1 MTSLIGANMADI
13 PDPLEWTTR
22 LDLDPSWDEPVVKK
36 DLLVLSLRL
45 DQRFNRI
52 EQHFDRMDTRFDGID
67 KRLDAMDTRIDGI
80 DKRLDAMDTRIDGI
94 DKRLD
99 RIDKRLDAMD
109 GRFDSME
116 TRFEGLEMRM
126 DRFEERLRTSRAL
139 THAHIV
145 ISALAVIVPFFLR

>member
-52 EQHFDRMDTRFDGID
+52 EQRFDRIDTRLDGID
-67 KRLDAMDTRIDGI
+67 KRLDEMDTRFEE
-80 DKRLDAMDTRIDGI
+80 I

-99 RIDKRLDAMD
+99 RIDARLDSVD
-109 GRFDSME
+109 TRFDSME
-116 TRFEGLEMRM
+116 TRFDGLEKRM
-126 DRFEERLRTSRAL
+126 DRFEERLKSSRNL
-139 THAHIV
+139 TYAHIV

>member
-52 EQHFDRMDTRFDGID
+52 EQRFGRIDTRLDGID
-67 KRLDAMDTRIDGI
+67 KRLDEMATRFEE
-80 DKRLDAMDTRIDGI
+80 I

-99 RIDKRLDAMD
+99 RIDTRLDSVD
-109 GRFDSME
+109 TRFDSME
-116 TRFEGLEMRM
+116 TRFDGLEKRM
-126 DRFEERLRTSRAL
+126 DRFEERLKSSRNL
-139 THAHIV
+139 TYAHIV

>member
-52 EQHFDRMDTRFDGID
+52 EQRFDRIDTRLDGID
-67 KRLDAMDTRIDGI
+67 KRLDEMDTRFEE
-80 DKRLDAMDTRIDGI
+80 I

-99 RIDKRLDAMD
+99 RIDYRLDSVDA
-109 GRFDSME
+109 RFDSMK
-116 TRFEGLEMRM
+116 TRFDGLEKRM
-126 DRFEERLRTSRAL
+126 DRFGERLKSSRNL
-139 THAHIV
+139 TYAHIV

>member
-52 EQHFDRMDTRFDGID
+52 EQRFDRIDTRLDGID
-67 KRLDAMDTRIDGI
+67 KRLDEMDTRFEE
-80 DKRLDAMDTRIDGI
+80 I

-99 RIDKRLDAMD
+99 RIDTRLDSVD
-109 GRFDSME
+109 TRFDSME
-116 TRFEGLEMRM
+116 TRFDGLEKRM
-126 DRFEERLRTSRAL
+126 DRFEERLKSSRNL
-139 THAHIV
+139 TYAHIV

>member
-52 EQHFDRMDTRFDGID
+52 DIRFEKIERRLELIEQ
-67 KRLDAMDTRIDGI
+67 RLN
-80 DKRLDAMDTRIDGI
+80 L
-94 DKRLD
+94 LE
-99 RIDKRLDAMD
+99 
-109 GRFDSME
+109 GRFDSMDL
-116 TRFEGLEMRM
+116 RFDALEKRM
-126 DRFEERLRTSRAL
+126 DRFEERLKSSRNL

>member
-52 EQHFDRMDTRFDGID
+52 EQRFDRIDTRLDGID
-67 KRLDAMDTRIDGI
+67 KRLDEMDTRFEE
-80 DKRLDAMDTRIDGI
+80 I

-99 RIDKRLDAMD
+99 RIDT
-109 GRFDSME
+109 RFDSME
-116 TRFEGLEMRM
+116 TRFDGLEKRM
-126 DRFEERLRTSRAL
+126 DRFGERLKSSRNL
-139 THAHIV
+139 TYAHIV
-145 ISALAVIVPFFLR
+145 ISTLAVIVPFFLR

>member
-67 KRLDAMDTRIDGI
+67 KRLDAMD
-80 DKRLDAMDTRIDGI
+80 
-94 DKRLD
+94 
-99 RIDKRLDAMD
+99 

>member
-80 DKRLDAMDTRIDGI
+80 DKRLD
-94 DKRLD
+94 

>member
-52 EQHFDRMDTRFDGID
+52 EQRFDRIDTRLDGID
-67 KRLDAMDTRIDGI
+67 KRLDEMDTRFEE
-80 DKRLDAMDTRIDGI
+80 I

-99 RIDKRLDAMD
+99 RIDT
-109 GRFDSME
+109 RFDSME
-116 TRFEGLEMRM
+116 TRFDGLEKRM
-126 DRFEERLRTSRAL
+126 DRFEERLKSSRNL
-139 THAHIV
+139 TYAHIV

>member
-67 KRLDAMDTRIDGI
+67 KRLDAMD
-80 DKRLDAMDTRIDGI
+80 
-94 DKRLD
+94 
-99 RIDKRLDAMD
+99 

-139 THAHIV
+139 THSHIV

>member
-52 EQHFDRMDTRFDGID
+52 DIRFEKIERRLELIEQ
-67 KRLDAMDTRIDGI
+67 RLNLLEA
-80 DKRLDAMDTRIDGI
+80 
-94 DKRLD
+94 
-99 RIDKRLDAMD
+99 
-109 GRFDSME
+109 RFDSMDL
-116 TRFEGLEMRM
+116 RFDALEKRM
-126 DRFEERLRTSRAL
+126 DRFEKRLTSSRNL
-139 THAHIV
+139 TYAHIV
-145 ISALAVIVPFFLR
+145 ISALAVLVPFFLR

>member
-52 EQHFDRMDTRFDGID
+52 DLRFEKIERRLDLIEQRLALIEQRFD
-67 KRLDAMDTRIDGI
+67 LFEQ
-80 DKRLDAMDTRIDGI
+80 
-94 DKRLD
+94 
-99 RIDKRLDAMD
+99 
-109 GRFDSME
+109 RFDALDL
-116 TRFEGLEMRM
+116 RFDALEKRM
-126 DRFEERLRTSRAL
+126 DRFEERLTSSRNL
-139 THAHIV
+139 TFAHIV

>member
-52 EQHFDRMDTRFDGID
+52 EQRFDRIDTRLDGID
-67 KRLDAMDTRIDGI
+67 KRLDEMDTRFEE
-80 DKRLDAMDTRIDGI
+80 I

-99 RIDKRLDAMD
+99 RIDYRLDSVD
-109 GRFDSME
+109 TRFDSME
-116 TRFEGLEMRM
+116 TRFDGLEKRM
-126 DRFEERLRTSRAL
+126 DRFGERLKSSRNL
-139 THAHIV
+139 TYAHIV

>member
-52 EQHFDRMDTRFDGID
+52 EQRFDRIDTRLDGID
-67 KRLDAMDTRIDGI
+67 KRLDEMDTRFEE
-80 DKRLDAMDTRIDGI
+80 I

-99 RIDKRLDAMD
+99 RIDARLDSVD
-109 GRFDSME
+109 TRFDSME
-116 TRFEGLEMRM
+116 TRFDGLEKRM
-126 DRFEERLRTSRAL
+126 DRFGERLKSSRNL
-139 THAHIV
+139 TYAHIV
-145 ISALAVIVPFFLR
+145 ISTLAVIVPFFLR

>member
-52 EQHFDRMDTRFDGID
+52 DIRFEKIERRLELIEQ
-67 KRLDAMDTRIDGI
+67 RLNLLEA
-80 DKRLDAMDTRIDGI
+80 
-94 DKRLD
+94 
-99 RIDKRLDAMD
+99 
-109 GRFDSME
+109 RFDSMDL
-116 TRFEGLEMRM
+116 RFDALVKRM
-126 DRFEERLRTSRAL
+126 DRFEERLKSSRNL